1 MTYYELIRTCLTEDA
16 EKHPYPKK
24 DDGLSL
30 LALLLK
36 SHKPEDDESET

>member
-1 MTYYELIRTCLTEDA
+1 MTFYDLIRKSLVEDA